1 MAELKTVPKVDY
13 FYDPHE
19 WECTTDD
26 PDIILD
32 WLEENDLPVAELATL
47 TKGPTYFAFRDYHK
61 GTRYFDSQDEAEAAY
76 KKMVAAQEVEE

>member
-1 MAELKTVPKVDY
+1 MTELKTTPNADY

-32 WLEENDLPVAELATL
+32 WVEDNDLPVTELATL
-47 TKGPTYFAFRDYHK
+47 TKGPTYFAFRDNDK
-61 GTRYFDSQDEAEAAY
+61 GTRYFDNQEEAEVAYEQMVASQDTEG
-76 KKMVAAQEVEE
+76 